1 MKCKV
6 SHIAPGEL
14 EAKPSMRGAK
24 KAKLDSEQALK
35 LYIRKLIE
43 AIFQNNANIDVEIH
57 SLAPNKRL
65 PRCVSLQ

>member
-6 SHIAPGEL
+6 SHIALDEL

-35 LYIRKLIE
+35 IYIRKLRE

-57 SLAPNKRL
+57 SLVPNKRL